1 MPDCSSRCYLVYDS
15 GITAIIY
22 LIAVAAAIWY
32 MIAVMPDG
40 TEKEGTL
47 VEAIPGWEMMVS

>member
-1 MPDCSSRCYLVYDS
+1 MESIKHKFVMALLV
-15 GITAIIY
+15 IC

-40 TEKEGTL
+40 SQKEGTL
-47 VEAIPGWEMMVS
+47 VNATPGWEMIVT

>member
-1 MPDCSSRCYLVYDS
+1 MESIRHKLVM
-15 GITAIIY
+15 TLLVLC

-40 TEKEGTL
+40 TEREGTL
-47 VEAIPGWEMMVS
+47 VNAIPGLEMMVS

>member
-1 MPDCSSRCYLVYDS
+1 MESIKHKFVMALLV
-15 GITAIIY
+15 IC

-40 TEKEGTL
+40 SQKEGTL
-47 VEAIPGWEMMVS
+47 VNATPGWEMIDT

>member
-1 MPDCSSRCYLVYDS
+1 MESVKHKFVMALLVLC
-15 GITAIIY
+15 

-32 MIAVMPDG
+32 MIAAMPDG
-40 TEKEGTL
+40 TQKEGTL